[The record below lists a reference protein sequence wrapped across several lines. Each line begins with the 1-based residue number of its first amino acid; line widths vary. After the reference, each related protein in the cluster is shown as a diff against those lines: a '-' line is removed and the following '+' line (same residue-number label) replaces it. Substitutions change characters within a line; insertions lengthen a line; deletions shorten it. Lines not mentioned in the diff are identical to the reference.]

1 MIRIRT
7 ATLTIAAALLAGSTL
22 VASADTMI
30 NDSNTGLDFRYYNGT
45 LAELQQQGAPI
56 SANSAA
62 YLKTHGKVAPA
73 ARHGNVYLLEDRA
86 SRGAPVYGAY
96 TDYTGHYGSFDDKQ
110 RPW

>member
-1 MIRIRT
+1 MIRT

-30 NDSNTGLDFRYYNGT
+30 NDSNTGLDFRFYNGT
-45 LAELQQQGAPI
+45 LAQLQQQGAPI
-56 SANSAA
+56 SASSAT
-62 YLKTHGKVAPA
+62 YLRAHGGNAAPA
-73 ARHGNVYLLEDRA
+73 ARHGNVYLLEDRG

-96 TDYTGHYGSFDDKQ
+96 PDYTGHYGSFDDKQ